1 MLTAGPRGVALLHK
15 LPPVLK
21 PNVLF
26 PWHCASDEASQVLP
40 AFLRLVQLFWMF
52 DQSGIIDM
60 LRNAEHGAAAAGPY
74 SNPHASNCLELLQ
87 PKLQQLVTDD
97 GWGYGTDVQRAD
109 VLLTQQWMRAILW
122 RAALRFGVSG
132 PAVGPADP
140 VDIARDFLSL
150 TAQVPP
156 AALESHGAT
165 LVSTSRKK
173 GPGRSSLL
181 IAAGFVVVG
190 IQDF

>member
-1 MLTAGPRGVALLHK
+1 ML
-15 LPPVLK
+15 
-21 PNVLF
+21 
-26 PWHCASDEASQVLP
+26 Q
-40 AFLRLVQLFWMF
+40 
-52 DQSGIIDM
+52 
-60 LRNAEHGAAAAGPY
+60 NAEHDAAHLF

-97 GWGYGTDVQRAD
+97 DWGYGTDVQRAD

-132 PAVGPADP
+132 LVVGPADP

-165 LVSTSRKK
+165 LVSV
-173 GPGRSSLL
+173 LYAMNL
-181 IAAGFVVVG
+181 H
-190 IQDF
+190 